1 VVQHQVRQI
10 YEHNPMLL
18 SRYPP
23 INSIPLTSHLTHTTK
38 KLREWLQKI
47 NHQIKITKNVH
58 SSLKGLPTI
67 REAFQRV
74 QYCNEHDNV

>member
-1 VVQHQVRQI
+1 
-10 YEHNPMLL
+10 L

-23 INSIPLTSHLTHTTK
+23 INSIPLTSHLT
-38 KLREWLQKI
+38 QI
-47 NHQIKITKNVH
+47 NHQIKITKNVR

-74 QYCNEHDNV
+74 QYRNEHDNV